1 MAEDAAA
8 GSPLLDLPEPLLLHI
23 LGFLT
28 DARSRHRAAL
38 ACHWLL
44 AAERATRAALSLR
57 GDPRSQAFFLLTPMF
72 FFPALER
79 LDLSLVSPWGHPFL
93 SSAAPSADAV
103 APFVT
108 VEEVAGQNA
117 FIAAR
122 LAYCF
127 PAVSSL
133 AVYCRDPTTLASLT
147 PHWRS
152 RLRSVK
158 LVRWHQRPPGLD
170 AGADL
175 EPLLGD
181 CPALRAL
188 DLSEFYCWTEDIE
201 PLPTSRRQ
209 EPTNRVRDVALVL

>member
-1 MAEDAAA
+1 M
-8 GSPLLDLPEPLLLHI
+8 PEPLLLHI

-38 ACHWLL
+38 ACHRLL

-57 GDPRSQAFFLLTPMF
+57 GDPRSDAFLYLIRPSFC
-72 FFPALER
+72 FPALER

-108 VEEVAGQNA
+108 AEEVADQNA

-152 RLRSVK
+152 GLRSVK
-158 LVRWHQRPPGLD
+158 LVCWHQRPPCLD
-170 AGADL
+170 ASADL
-175 EPLLGD
+175 EPLRGG
-181 CPALRAL
+181 CPALRPL
-188 DLSEFYCWTEDIE
+188 DAFLAREARLT
-201 PLPTSRRQ
+201 
-209 EPTNRVRDVALVL
+209 RDVVALFFVML

>member
-1 MAEDAAA
+1 M
-8 GSPLLDLPEPLLLHI
+8 SEPLLLHI
-23 LGFLT
+23 LCFLT

-38 ACHWLL
+38 ACHRLL

-57 GDPRSQAFFLLTPMF
+57 GDPRSDAFLYLIRPSFC
-72 FFPALER
+72 FPALER

-108 VEEVAGQNA
+108 AEEVADQNA

-170 AGADL
+170 SGTDL

-209 EPTNRVRDVALVL
+209 EPANRVRDVALVL